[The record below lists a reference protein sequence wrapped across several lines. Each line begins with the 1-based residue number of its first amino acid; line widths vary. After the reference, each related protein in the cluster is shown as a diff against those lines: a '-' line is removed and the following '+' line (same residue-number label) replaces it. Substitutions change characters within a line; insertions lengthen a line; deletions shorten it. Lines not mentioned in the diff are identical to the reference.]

1 MGFRIPP
8 PVVGDDDLFN
18 EGAAEFSKFTGYI
31 SEAIASINETIK
43 NIENAVHYELEDEVS
58 TNIQILDIKTDK
70 LEQIRDIAKG
80 ATPENARES
89 HKKVKEILSTMNNF
103 SLEEEVKKKKSVVK
117 IDEEN
122 KKEKE
127 VEDDFLDF

>member
-8 PVVGDDDLFN
+8 PVVGNDDLFN
-18 EGAAEFSKFTGYI
+18 EGAAEFSKFIDYI
-31 SEAIASINETIK
+31 SQAMASIDETIK
-43 NIENAVHYELEDEVS
+43 NIEKGVYYKLEDEVS

-70 LEQIRDIAKG
+70 LEQIRVIAKE
-80 ATPENARES
+80 ATPETARES

-117 IDEEN
+117 IDKED
-122 KKEKE
+122 KKE
-127 VEDDFLDF
+127 VADDFLDF